1 MCILESYS
9 LFTWNLDLMGCPT
22 FAIWVSVSINTPVLI
37 RKIKSW
43 EFKFND
49 AEKKKITS
57 SELQKERLEI
67 NGLYEY

>member
-1 MCILESYS
+1 
-9 LFTWNLDLMGCPT
+9 MGCPT